1 MTPDSLQPETEIRPP
16 TYDDFKKN
24 RPVWTASL
32 RRAVEYAV
40 FRFGLFLGKNLSLP
54 RLQKMGRGVGSF
66 AYKVLRKDRGIVE
79 KQLEL
84 IFPELDAAQRK
95 QWTQACFAHFGQMLF
110 EFLSLPQILRD
121 EADLLKVENEEALT
135 KAILTDKGVIL
146 LAMHSGNWELI
157 SAYAKRSGL
166 KMKAA
171 TTNFPDPRINELIE
185 SQREHGNMEIL
196 RRGTSSSIR
205 KLLSCLREKEVL
217 ILAIDQDTNVL
228 STWVPFFG
236 IPAKTPV
243 GAAVFAL
250 KTGASVLS
258 YNVIRQ
264 PNGTFRMRF
273 ETLGNFV
280 RQHPKMEQ
288 DVYSVT
294 RKMNLHLE
302 KRIRENPQQWA
313 WFHRRWRH
321 RPVEEELKKMNEL
334 EQHEI
339 QSSAGRTEGKS
350 QQIET

>member
-1 MTPDSLQPETEIRPP
+1 MTPDSLQPETEIRQP
-16 TYDDFKKN
+16 TYDEFKKN
-24 RPVWTASL
+24 RPVWTTSL
-32 RRAVEYAV
+32 RRGVEYAV
-40 FRFGLFLGKNLSLP
+40 FRFGLFLGKKLSLP
-54 RLQKMGRGVGSF
+54 QLQKMGSGVGSF
-66 AYKVLRKDRGIVE
+66 GYKVLHKDRGIVE

-84 IFPELDAAQRK
+84 IFPELDAAHRK
-95 QWTQACFAHFGQMLF
+95 KWTQECFSHFGQMLF

-121 EADLLKVENEEALT
+121 EADLLEVENEEALT
-135 KAILTDKGVIL
+135 KAIQAEKGVIL

-196 RRGTSSSIR
+196 RRGTSSAIR

-217 ILAIDQDTNVL
+217 VLAIDQDTNVL

-250 KTGASVLS
+250 KTGASVVS

-280 RQHPKMEQ
+280 RQHPEMEQ

-302 KRIRENPQQWA
+302 QRIREHPQQWA

-321 RPVEEELKKMNEL
+321 RPVEEELKKMKEL
-334 EQHEI
+334 EQNEI
-339 QSSAGRTEGKS
+339 QSSAGCTEKQKS
-350 QQIET
+350 TN

>member
-1 MTPDSLQPETEIRPP
+1 MTHDSLNPETKYLHP
-16 TYDDFKKN
+16 TYDEFKKN
-24 RPVWTASL
+24 RPVWTTSM
-32 RRAVEYAV
+32 RRGVEYAV
-40 FRFGLFLGKNLSLP
+40 FRFGLFLGKILTLSN
-54 RLQKMGRGVGSF
+54 LQKMGRGVGRF
-66 AYKVLRKDRGIVE
+66 AYFVLLKDRGIIE

-84 IFPELDAAQRK
+84 IFPELDPFQRK
-95 QWTQACFAHFGQMLF
+95 QWTRECFTHFGQMLF
-110 EFLSLPQILRD
+110 EFMSLPQILHD
-121 EADLLKVENEEALT
+121 EANLLYVENEDSI
-135 KAILTDKGVIL
+135 KNAIQMGKGVIL

-185 SQREHGNMEIL
+185 NQREHENMEIL

-205 KLLSCLREKEVL
+205 KLLNCLREKEVL
-217 ILAIDQDTNVL
+217 VLAIDQDTNVL

-236 IPAKTPV
+236 IPAKTPI
-243 GAAVFAL
+243 GASVFAI
-250 KTGASVLS
+250 KTGAPVVS

-273 ETLGNFV
+273 ETLGSFV
-280 RQHPKMEQ
+280 RQHSEMEQ

-294 RKMNLHLE
+294 KKMNLHLE

-321 RPVEEELKKMNEL
+321 HPAEEELQKMIQL
-334 EQHEI
+334 EQHDL
-339 QSSAGRTEGKS
+339 QSSADQTEKTNS
-350 QQIET
+350 QIKT

>member
-1 MTPDSLQPETEIRPP
+1 
-16 TYDDFKKN
+16 
-24 RPVWTASL
+24 
-32 RRAVEYAV
+32 
-40 FRFGLFLGKNLSLP
+40 
-54 RLQKMGRGVGSF
+54 
-66 AYKVLRKDRGIVE
+66 
-79 KQLEL
+79 
-84 IFPELDAAQRK
+84 
-95 QWTQACFAHFGQMLF
+95 TQACFAHFGQMLF

-121 EADLLKVENEEALT
+121 EADLLEVENEEALT

-321 RPVEEELKKMNEL
+321 RPAEEELKKMNEL

-339 QSSAGRTEGKS
+339 QSSAGRIEVKS
-350 QQIET
+350 PQIET

>member
-1 MTPDSLQPETEIRPP
+1 
-16 TYDDFKKN
+16 
-24 RPVWTASL
+24 
-32 RRAVEYAV
+32 
-40 FRFGLFLGKNLSLP
+40 
-54 RLQKMGRGVGSF
+54 
-66 AYKVLRKDRGIVE
+66 
-79 KQLEL
+79 
-84 IFPELDAAQRK
+84 
-95 QWTQACFAHFGQMLF
+95 MLF

-121 EADLLKVENEEALT
+121 EADLLEVENEEALT
-135 KAILTDKGVIL
+135 KAIQADKGVIL

-321 RPVEEELKKMNEL
+321 RPAEEELKKMNEL

-350 QQIET
+350 PQIET

>member
-1 MTPDSLQPETEIRPP
+1 L
-16 TYDDFKKN
+16 
-24 RPVWTASL
+24 
-32 RRAVEYAV
+32 
-40 FRFGLFLGKNLSLP
+40 
-54 RLQKMGRGVGSF
+54 
-66 AYKVLRKDRGIVE
+66 
-79 KQLEL
+79 LE
-84 IFPELDAAQRK
+84 
-95 QWTQACFAHFGQMLF
+95 
-110 EFLSLPQILRD
+110 
-121 EADLLKVENEEALT
+121 VENEEALT
-135 KAILTDKGVIL
+135 KAIQAEKGVIL

-196 RRGTSSSIR
+196 RRGTSSAIR

-217 ILAIDQDTNVL
+217 VLAIDQDTNVL

-250 KTGASVLS
+250 KTGASVVS

-280 RQHPKMEQ
+280 RQHPEMEQ

-302 KRIRENPQQWA
+302 QRIREHPQQWA

-321 RPVEEELKKMNEL
+321 RPVEEELKKMKEL
-334 EQHEI
+334 EQNEI
-339 QSSAGRTEGKS
+339 QSSAGRTEKQKS
-350 QQIET
+350 TN

>member
-16 TYDDFKKN
+16 TYDEFKKN

-32 RRAVEYAV
+32 RRGVEYAV

-54 RLQKMGRGVGSF
+54 RLQKMGRRVGSF

-121 EADLLKVENEEALT
+121 EADLLEVENEEALT
-135 KAILTDKGVIL
+135 KAIQADKGVIL

-321 RPVEEELKKMNEL
+321 RPAEEELKKMNEL

-339 QSSAGRTEGKS
+339 PSSAGRTEGKS
-350 QQIET
+350 PQIET

>member
-1 MTPDSLQPETEIRPP
+1 MTPESLQPETEIRQP
-16 TYDDFKKN
+16 TYDEFKKN
-24 RPVWTASL
+24 RPVWTTSL
-32 RRAVEYAV
+32 RRGVEYAV
-40 FRFGLFLGKNLSLP
+40 FRFGLFLGKKLSLP
-54 RLQKMGRGVGSF
+54 QLQKMGRGVGSF
-66 AYKVLRKDRGIVE
+66 GYKVLHKDRGIVE

-95 QWTQACFAHFGQMLF
+95 KWTQECFSHFGQMLF

-121 EADLLKVENEEALT
+121 EADLLEVENEEALT
-135 KAILTDKGVIL
+135 KAIQAEKGVIL

-196 RRGTSSSIR
+196 RRGTSSAIR

-217 ILAIDQDTNVL
+217 VLAIDQDTNVL

-250 KTGASVLS
+250 KTGASVVS

-280 RQHPKMEQ
+280 RQHPEMEQ

-302 KRIRENPQQWA
+302 QRIREHPQQWA

-321 RPVEEELKKMNEL
+321 RPVEEELKKMKEL
-334 EQHEI
+334 EQNEI
-339 QSSAGRTEGKS
+339 QSSAGRTEKQKS
-350 QQIET
+350 TN

>member
-1 MTPDSLQPETEIRPP
+1 MGTESLQSETEILQP
-16 TYDDFKKN
+16 TYDEFKKN
-24 RPVWTASL
+24 RPVWTTSL
-32 RRAVEYAV
+32 RRGVEYAV
-40 FRFGLFLGKNLSLP
+40 FRFGLYLGKKLSVSQ
-54 RLQKMGRGVGSF
+54 LQKLGRGVGSF
-66 AYKVLRKDRGIVE
+66 AYQVLRKDRGIVE

-95 QWTQACFAHFGQMLF
+95 QWTKECFGHFGQMLF
-110 EFLSLPQILRD
+110 EFLCLPKILQD
-121 EADLLKVENEEALT
+121 EANLLEVENEEALT
-135 KAILTDKGVIL
+135 NAIQAEKGVIL

-171 TTNFPDPRINELIE
+171 TTNFPDRRINELIE

-196 RRGTSSSIR
+196 RRGTSSAIR
-205 KLLSCLREKEVL
+205 KLLNCLRNKEVL
-217 ILAIDQDTNVL
+217 VLAIDQDTNVL

-250 KTGASVLS
+250 KTGATVLS
-258 YNVIRQ
+258 YNVFRQ
-264 PNGTFRMRF
+264 TNGTFRMRF
-273 ETLGNFV
+273 ETLGNFD
-280 RQHPKMEQ
+280 RQYPEMEQ
-288 DVYSVT
+288 DVYAVT

-302 KRIRENPQQWA
+302 QRIRENPQQWA

-321 RPVEEELKKMNEL
+321 RPSEEELQKMKKL

-339 QSSAGRTEGKS
+339 QNSAGRN
-350 QQIET
+350 

>member
-1 MTPDSLQPETEIRPP
+1 MTPDSLQPETEIRQP
-16 TYDDFKKN
+16 TYDEFKKN
-24 RPVWTASL
+24 RPVWTTSL
-32 RRAVEYAV
+32 RRGVEYAV
-40 FRFGLFLGKNLSLP
+40 FRFGLFLGKKLSLP
-54 RLQKMGRGVGSF
+54 QLQKMGRGVGSF
-66 AYKVLRKDRGIVE
+66 GYKVLRKDRGIVE

-95 QWTQACFAHFGQMLF
+95 QWTQECFAHFGQMLF

-121 EADLLKVENEEALT
+121 EADLLEVENEEALT
-135 KAILTDKGVIL
+135 KAIQAEKGVIL

-196 RRGTSSSIR
+196 RRGTSTAIR

-217 ILAIDQDTNVL
+217 VLAIDQDTNVL

-250 KTGASVLS
+250 KTGASVVS

-280 RQHPKMEQ
+280 RQHPEMEQ

-302 KRIRENPQQWA
+302 QRIRENPQQWA

-321 RPVEEELKKMNEL
+321 RPVEEELNKMKEL

-339 QSSAGRTEGKS
+339 QSSATVQKDKS
-350 QQIET
+350 PQIEP

>member
-1 MTPDSLQPETEIRPP
+1 MTPDSLQTESEIRQP
-16 TYDDFKKN
+16 TYDEFKKK
-24 RPVWTASL
+24 RPVWTTSL
-32 RRAVEYAV
+32 RRGVEYAV
-40 FRFGLFLGKNLSLP
+40 FRFGLFLGRNLSLP
-54 RLQKMGRGVGSF
+54 QLQKLGRGVGSF
-66 AYKVLRKDRGIVE
+66 GYKVLLKDRGIIE
-79 KQLEL
+79 KQLKL
-84 IFPELDAAQRK
+84 IFPELNAAQRK
-95 QWTQACFAHFGQMLF
+95 KWTQECFSHFGQMLF

-121 EADLLKVENEEALT
+121 EANLLEVENEEALT
-135 KAILTDKGVIL
+135 KAIQAEKGVIL
-146 LAMHSGNWELI
+146 LAIHSGNWELI

-196 RRGTSSSIR
+196 RRGTSTGIR

-294 RKMNLHLE
+294 KIMNLHLE
-302 KRIRENPQQWA
+302 QRIRENPQQWA

-321 RPVEEELKKMNEL
+321 RPVEEELKKMKEL

-339 QSSAGRTEGKS
+339 QSAAGLSEEQKS
-350 QQIET
+350 TN

>member
-1 MTPDSLQPETEIRPP
+1 M
-16 TYDDFKKN
+16 
-24 RPVWTASL
+24 
-32 RRAVEYAV
+32 RRGVEYAV
-40 FRFGLFLGKNLSLP
+40 FRFGLFLGKKLSLP
-54 RLQKMGRGVGSF
+54 QLQKMGRGVGSF
-66 AYKVLRKDRGIVE
+66 GYKVLRKDRGIVE

-84 IFPELDAAQRK
+84 IFPELDTAKRK
-95 QWTQACFAHFGQMLF
+95 QWTQECFAHFGQMLF

-121 EADLLKVENEEALT
+121 EADLLEVENEEALT
-135 KAILTDKGVIL
+135 KAIQAEKGVIL

-196 RRGTSSSIR
+196 RRGTSTAIR

-217 ILAIDQDTNVL
+217 VLAIDQDTNVL

-250 KTGASVLS
+250 KTGASVVS

-280 RQHPKMEQ
+280 RQHPEMEQ

-302 KRIRENPQQWA
+302 QRIRENPQQWA

-321 RPVEEELKKMNEL
+321 RPVEEELNKMKEL

-339 QSSAGRTEGKS
+339 QSSATVQKDKS
-350 QQIET
+350 PQIEP

>member
-16 TYDDFKKN
+16 TYDEFKKN

-32 RRAVEYAV
+32 RRGVEYAV

-54 RLQKMGRGVGSF
+54 RLQKMGRRVGSF

-121 EADLLKVENEEALT
+121 EADLLEVENEEALT
-135 KAILTDKGVIL
+135 KAILADKGVIL

-321 RPVEEELKKMNEL
+321 RPAEEELKKMNEL

-339 QSSAGRTEGKS
+339 PSSAGRTEGKS
-350 QQIET
+350 PQIET

>member
-1 MTPDSLQPETEIRPP
+1 MTPDSLQPETEIRQP
-16 TYDDFKKN
+16 TYDEFKKN
-24 RPVWTASL
+24 RPVWTTSL
-32 RRAVEYAV
+32 RRGVEYAV
-40 FRFGLFLGKNLSLP
+40 FRFGLFLGKKLSLP
-54 RLQKMGRGVGSF
+54 QLQKMGRGVGSF
-66 AYKVLRKDRGIVE
+66 GYKVLHKDRGIVE

-95 QWTQACFAHFGQMLF
+95 QWTQECFAHFGQMLF

-121 EADLLKVENEEALT
+121 EADLLEVENEEALT
-135 KAILTDKGVIL
+135 KAIQAEKGVIL

-196 RRGTSSSIR
+196 RRGTSTAIR

-217 ILAIDQDTNVL
+217 VLAIDQDTNVL

-250 KTGASVLS
+250 KTGASVVS

-280 RQHPKMEQ
+280 RQHPEMEQ

-302 KRIRENPQQWA
+302 QRIREHPQQWA

-321 RPVEEELKKMNEL
+321 RPVEEELKKMKEL
-334 EQHEI
+334 EQNEI
-339 QSSAGRTEGKS
+339 QSSAGRTEKQKS
-350 QQIET
+350 TN

>member
-1 MTPDSLQPETEIRPP
+1 MTPDSIQPETEIRQP
-16 TYDDFKKN
+16 TYDEFKKN
-24 RPVWTASL
+24 RPVWTTSL
-32 RRAVEYAV
+32 RRGVEYAV
-40 FRFGLFLGKNLSLP
+40 FRFGLFLGKKLSLP
-54 RLQKMGRGVGSF
+54 QLQKMGRGVGSLG
-66 AYKVLRKDRGIVE
+66 YKVLRKDRGIVE

-95 QWTQACFAHFGQMLF
+95 QWTQECFSHFGQMLF

-121 EADLLKVENEEALT
+121 EADLLEVENEEAMT
-135 KAILTDKGVIL
+135 KAIQAEKGVIL

-196 RRGTSSSIR
+196 RRGTSTAIR

-217 ILAIDQDTNVL
+217 VLAIDQDTNVL

-250 KTGASVLS
+250 KTGASVVS

-280 RQHPKMEQ
+280 RQHPEMEQ

-302 KRIRENPQQWA
+302 QRIRENPQQWA

-334 EQHEI
+334 EQYEI
-339 QSSAGRTEGKS
+339 QSSAGRQKNKKS
-350 QQIET
+350 TN

>member
-16 TYDDFKKN
+16 TYDEFKKN

-32 RRAVEYAV
+32 RRGVEYAV

-54 RLQKMGRGVGSF
+54 RLQKIGREVGSF

-121 EADLLKVENEEALT
+121 EADLLEVENEEALT
-135 KAILTDKGVIL
+135 KAIQADKGVIL

-321 RPVEEELKKMNEL
+321 RPAEEELKKMNEL

-339 QSSAGRTEGKS
+339 LSSAGRTEGKS
-350 QQIET
+350 PQIET